1 MSVRRSRSYADA
13 VDDGAMAFAD
23 TIDPSAQMRM
33 PDGFNEGWIAFPANG
48 ERMGMVKGAIRLADV
63 IAGLIAGAGA

>member
-1 MSVRRSRSYADA
+1 MPSMTAPWPSLIRL
-13 VDDGAMAFAD
+13 
-23 TIDPSAQMRM
+23 TPSAQMRM

-63 IAGLIAGAGA
+63 VAGPIAGAGA

>member
-1 MSVRRSRSYADA
+1 
-13 VDDGAMAFAD
+13 
-23 TIDPSAQMRM
+23 MRM

-63 IAGLIAGAGA
+63 VAGPIAGAGA